1 MAIREAASIHAALL
15 MKPHHRVFGIF
26 FIFALSMGALFAR
39 LPDLQR
45 KFELTESQLGL
56 TLISMSVGAL
66 VGLTF
71 SSPLIVRLGARTTAF
86 VTIFGAAALYS
97 LVPFMP
103 SAIWV
108 APLFFVSGM
117 LAGAVEINVNLETD
131 RHEAQLGHRIM
142 SRAHGMWSLGFFVTA
157 LIGAGLRQ
165 LGVSIELHLIG
176 ALVVVLITG
185 SVVFAGIENAPIR
198 ADGHAGEA
206 PRIAFPSLG
215 LLPLCLIGAAP
226 LLVEGAGIDWSA
238 IYMRDVFA
246 VEPFIGGMS
255 ITIFSLFMA
264 LARLFMDPVVDR
276 YSPRVVA
283 GGLLGIAAVGLVIVG
298 LAPDPYVALFGF
310 LLMGLG
316 CSSVYP
322 LAVSAAAQRT
332 DRPAS
337 VNVAALGQMTFVVFF
352 LGPPLLGFVAER
364 FGVRMSYFATLP
376 LIVAALL
383 VIRALAPRPVPMLD
397 EPEPATPHG

>member
-1 MAIREAASIHAALL
+1 
-15 MKPHHRVFGIF
+15 MKPHHRIYSIF
-26 FIFALSMGALFAR
+26 FIFALTMGALMSR

-45 KFELTESQLGL
+45 SLDLTEGELGL
-56 TLISMSVGAL
+56 MLIAMSVGAL
-66 VGLTF
+66 LGLTF
-71 SSPLIVRLGARTTAF
+71 SSPVIERLGARTTAF
-86 VTIFGAAALYS
+86 ITVFGASALYAV
-97 LVPFMP
+97 VPFLP
-103 SAIWV
+103 SALAV
-108 APLFFVSGM
+108 VPVFF
-117 LAGAVEINVNLETD
+117 LAGVFAGALEINVNLETD
-131 RHEAQLGHRIM
+131 RHEARLGFRIM

-157 LIGAGLRQ
+157 FIAAGVRQ
-165 LGVSIELHLIG
+165 LGISPAIHIG
-176 ALVVVLITG
+176 AALVVAVIAGLI
-185 SVVFAGIENAPIR
+185 VFSGIENAPAR
-198 ADGHAGEA
+198 QDSHEGKM
-206 PRIAFPSLG
+206 PLIAFPTAG

-246 VEPFIGGMS
+246 VEPFLGGMS

-283 GGLLGIAAVGLVIVG
+283 GALLGIAAIGLVIVATA
-298 LAPDPYVALFGF
+298 LHPYVALFGF

-337 VNVAALGQMTFVVFF
+337 VNVASLGQMTFVVFF
-352 LGPPLLGFVAER
+352 LGPPLLGFVAES
-364 FGVRMSYFATLP
+364 FGIRISYFVAVP
-376 LIVAALL
+376 LIIAALL
-383 VIRALAPRPVPMLD
+383 AIRALAPRPVPILD

>member
-1 MAIREAASIHAALL
+1 
-15 MKPHHRVFGIF
+15 V
-26 FIFALSMGALFAR
+26 
-39 LPDLQR
+39 
-45 KFELTESQLGL
+45 LG
-56 TLISMSVGAL
+56 
-66 VGLTF
+66 
-71 SSPLIVRLGARTTAF
+71 
-86 VTIFGAAALYS
+86 Y
-97 LVPFMP
+97 
-103 SAIWV
+103 
-108 APLFFVSGM
+108 
-117 LAGAVEINVNLETD
+117 
-131 RHEAQLGHRIM
+131 RIM

-157 LIGAGLRQ
+157 FISAGVRQ
-165 LGVSIELHLIG
+165 LGISPFLHILG
-176 ALVVVLITG
+176 SLVVAAIVGVL
-185 SVVFAGIENAPIR
+185 VFSKIENAPHR
-198 ADGHAGEA
+198 QDSHGGKM
-206 PRIAFPSLG
+206 PLIAFPSAG

-283 GGLLGIAAVGLVIVG
+283 GGLLGVAAVGLVIVG
-298 LAPDPYVALFGF
+298 FAPNPYVALLGF

-337 VNVAALGQMTFVVFF
+337 VNVASLGQITFVVFF

-364 FGVRMSYFATLP
+364 FGIRMSYLTCLP
-376 LIVAALL
+376 LIIAALL
-383 VIRALAPRPVPMLD
+383 VIRALAPRPVPMID
-397 EPEPATPHG
+397 EPVPATPHG